1 MGFRE
6 GAYAHVWEV
15 NQRTPRITSVRI
27 SISKK
32 NKETGAYDTD
42 FSGFVSVVGSEPAA
56 RALELKEGM
65 NIKLGSVDVTNSYNK
80 ETRKSYTNF
89 VVFDFEV
96 QESKGGGTGSGGTK
110 SAKPAS
116 TKPPVQEEDDEDL
129 PF

>member
-15 NQRTPRITSVRI
+15 NQRTPRVTSVRV

-42 FSGFVSVVGSEPAA
+42 FSGFISVVGSEPAA

-80 ETRKSYTNF
+80 ETKKSYTNF

-96 QESKGGGTGSGGTK
+96 QESKGGGSGNGGAK

-116 TKPPVQEEDDEDL
+116 AKPPVQEEEDEDL